1 MSKKDTCYSHLK
13 QAWLSYF
20 VAMSSLFRVTFSIF
34 TLAEPRLICSS
45 AICYEE
51 GLGTCSVPQN
61 VEAKLLKLYHFL
73 YFWLLALKLLQR
85 MAHACRQTMWNSGM
99 INAASTE
106 FDQKNTIA
114 SPCVIVIV
122 ILFLTIVIVIL
133 WRT

>member
-1 MSKKDTCYSHLK
+1 
-13 QAWLSYF
+13 
-20 VAMSSLFRVTFSIF
+20 
-34 TLAEPRLICSS
+34 
-45 AICYEE
+45 
-51 GLGTCSVPQN
+51 
-61 VEAKLLKLYHFL
+61 
-73 YFWLLALKLLQR
+73 
-85 MAHACRQTMWNSGM
+85 M